1 MNLIDRRRNR
11 PIGPVR
17 RVSSNFG
24 DHWDQV
30 YLVPPNFCNGCH
42 FFAGHYGKLTVLP
55 RTSLLNSSGE
65 GTKGSEGDG

>member
-1 MNLIDRRRNR
+1 MYLIDRRRNR

-30 YLVPPNFCNGCH
+30 YLVPPNFCNWLS
-42 FFAGHYGKLTVLP
+42 FFRWALWEAYSASPDLFAKFKW
-55 RTSLLNSSGE
+55 RRNE
-65 GTKGSEGDG
+65 G